1 MKALQQNRQFSEED
15 LQLTKES
22 LEKLLLWY
30 QSAKRDL
37 PWRKTKDPYSIW
49 ISEIMLQQTRVEAV
63 IEYYKRFLE
72 TLPTVS
78 SLANASE
85 ELVLKLWEGLGYYSR
100 ARNLRKAAQQIMT
113 EHQGEFPRDFDA
125 IRKLSGIGEYTA
137 GSISSIAFDLP
148 VPAVDGNVLR
158 VMSRVL
164 NDFSDIAEVKTKKSI
179 TELLRTVYPK
189 TQCGDVTQSLMELGA
204 MVCVPNGQPKCG
216 ECPLASLC
224 RAKHEGTVD
233 SLPVKSE
240 KTKRKIQKKTVL
252 LLQFEETFALRKRV
266 EKGLLHGMWEIPNL
280 DQRLSRKEISE
291 MFPNAI
297 AVKKIGVHRHIFTHI
312 EWEMECYHIIVKEKN
327 SDYIWETA
335 QEIRKHYAVPA
346 AFRPFC
352 IWEK

>member
-37 PWRKTKDPYSIW
+37 PWRKTKDPYAIW

-63 IEYYKRFLE
+63 KEYYKRFLE

-78 SLANASE
+78 ALANASE

-100 ARNLRKAAQQIMT
+100 ARNLRKAAQQIMS
-113 EHQGEFPRDFDA
+113 EHQGEFPKDFEA

-164 NDFSDIAEVKTKKSI
+164 NDFSDITETKTKKNM
-179 TELLRTVYPK
+179 TELLRTVYPT

-216 ECPLASLC
+216 ECPLTNLC
-224 RAKHEGTVD
+224 RAKWEGTFD

-240 KTKRKIQKKTVL
+240 KTKRRIQKKTVF
-252 LLQFEETFALRKRV
+252 LLQCEDKFALRKRV
-266 EKGLLHGMWEIPNL
+266 AKGLLHGMWEFPNL
-280 DQRLSRKEISE
+280 DQKMSKKELSSV
-291 MFPNAI
+291 FPT
-297 AVKKIGVHRHIFTHI
+297 AVSIKKIGFHRHIFTHI
-312 EWEMECYHIIVKEKN
+312 EWEMECYHIIVKEKI
-327 SDYIWETA
+327 SDYIWENA
-335 QEIRKHYAVPA
+335 QTIGEQYAVPA